1 MPRYSYNMLQQGLA
15 PSMQKLV
22 YLEVLHQHC
31 HPPLDATQTRV
42 HSPPQLCRCDLICPA
57 GCIQS
62 HEPSGLH
69 RQNEEPIKR
78 YGGTTA
84 PEAPWPEERLRRSA
98 MLEDLAWRVAARK
111 LRATWR
117 QSIRSAISPV
127 VFRSCGT
134 LEQSQS
140 HPGPVASPST

>member
-1 MPRYSYNMLQQGLA
+1 MASCPKAKWKSFVADLRLDEKREFDEGDLGL
-15 PSMQKLV
+15 S
-22 YLEVLHQHC
+22 
-31 HPPLDATQTRV
+31 
-42 HSPPQLCRCDLICPA
+42 

-117 QSIRSAISPV
+117 QSILVGFQDTPDARLAHIEYLLEKALRRRVKFLAPV
-127 VFRSCGT
+127 RRC
-134 LEQSQS
+134 
-140 HPGPVASPST
+140 